1 MDLTEFISLQAIEFK
16 LDALD
21 VLRGPGVYLY
31 CAGDEALYIG
41 ASRKVVAYLD
51 AVCASRKV
59 VGRVLA
65 RNHHIGKDLQ
75 SATSLLIFPC
85 KDWQSAKALESKLI
99 GDLKPRLNMRN
110 GALYRARQVSE
121 ALGVS
126 PHRIVNAYLSKNPA

>member
-41 ASRKVVAYLD
+41 ASRKVI
-51 AVCASRKV
+51 
-59 VGRVLA
+59 GRVLA